1 MMELKLHKDFFLR
14 KIEDEILEN
23 DRKLQETTDLLI
35 EMSNKLHEI
44 GKGNKGYSDLS
55 KQRMRIYRENDRC
68 IKRQAILRKEYER
81 YKKMDNF

>member
-1 MMELKLHKDFFLR
+1 MLELKLHKDFFLQ

-23 DRKLQETTDLLI
+23 DRRLQETTDLFVEL
-35 EMSNKLHEI
+35 SNKMREI

-55 KQRMRIYRENDRC
+55 KQRMRIYHENDKC
-68 IKRQAILRKEYER
+68 IKRQVILRNEYER